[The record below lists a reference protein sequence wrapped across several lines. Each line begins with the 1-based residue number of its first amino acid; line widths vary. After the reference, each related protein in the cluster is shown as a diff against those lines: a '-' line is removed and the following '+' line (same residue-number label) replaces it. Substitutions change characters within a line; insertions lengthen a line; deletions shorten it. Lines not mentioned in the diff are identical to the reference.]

1 MGEPDERDRG
11 VLSQLISFFTSTY
24 GIITILGFVVLIVII
39 FNLSRSNFIRSL
51 TDKETARGLIT
62 FLVVFTT
69 VAIALILALYTLL
82 SSITVREDLKDRF
95 GYGKEVL
102 TALIGILGTIL
113 GFYFASSPQ
122 STQEAPREATRAAVS
137 TAQALQVSSA
147 FISND
152 NLKKGDTVQ
161 ISSFVSGGKPPYTYS
176 ISFSPP
182 NIISPIEGRT
192 SSDGGIKEAI
202 KIPESVQENTEFTFR
217 ITVEDSNGKSTIY
230 DDRTKK
236 FLVKTQ

>member
-1 MGEPDERDRG
+1 MREVDMGEPDERDRR

-24 GIITILGFVVLIVII
+24 GIITILGFVVLMVII
-39 FNLSRSNFIRSL
+39 FELSSSNFIHSL

-122 STQEAPREATRAAVS
+122 EATRGAVS
-137 TAQALQVSSA
+137 TAQALQISSA
-147 FISND
+147 FLSND
-152 NLKKGDTVQ
+152 TPKKGDTMQ
-161 ISSFVSGGKPPYTYS
+161 MSSFVSGGKPPYTYS

-182 NIISPIEGRT
+182 TISPIASKT
-192 SSDGGIKEAI
+192 SSDGSIKEAI
-202 KIPESVQENTEFTFR
+202 TIPDSVPANTEFTFR
-217 ITVEDSNGKSTIY
+217 ITVEDSTGKSTIY

>member
-1 MGEPDERDRG
+1 MGEPGERGRD

-39 FNLSRSNFIRSL
+39 FNISRSNFINSL

-113 GFYFASSPQ
+113 GFYFASS
-122 STQEAPREATRAAVS
+122 TQESPRDATRAVVS
-137 TAQALQVSSA
+137 NTQTPQVSSA

-152 NLKKGDTVQ
+152 NPKKGDIVQ
-161 ISSFVSGGKPPYTYS
+161 IYSFVSGGKTPYTYS
-176 ISFSPP
+176 ILFSPP
-182 NIISPIEGRT
+182 SIISPIADRV
-192 SSDGGIKEAI
+192 SLDGGIKEEI
-202 KIPESVQENTEFTFR
+202 KIPESVQENTELTFR
-217 ITVEDSNGKSTIY
+217 ITVKDSNGKSAIY

>member
-11 VLSQLISFFTSTY
+11 VVSQLISFFTSTY
-24 GIITILGFVVLIVII
+24 GIITTLGFVVLIVII

-113 GFYFASSPQ
+113 GFYFASSP
-122 STQEAPREATRAAVS
+122 AAVS
-137 TAQALQVSSA
+137 TVQALQMSSA
-147 FISND
+147 VIDND
-152 NLKKGDTVQ
+152 TPKKGDIVH
-161 ISSFVSGGKPPYTYS
+161 ISSSVSGGKPPYTYS
-176 ISFSPP
+176 ILFSPP
-182 NIISPIEGRT
+182 NSISPIESKT
-192 SSDGGIKEAI
+192 SSDGSIKETI

-217 ITVEDSNGKSTIY
+217 IPVEDSNGNSTIY
-230 DDRTKK
+230 YDRTKK
-236 FLVKTQ
+236 FRVKTQ

>member
-1 MGEPDERDRG
+1 MGEPDERVRG
-11 VLSQLISFFTSTY
+11 VLPQLVGFFTSTY

-39 FNLSRSNFIRSL
+39 FNLSRSNFINSL

-69 VAIALILALYTLL
+69 VSIALILALYTLL
-82 SSITVREDLKDRF
+82 SSITIREDLKDRF

-113 GFYFASSPQ
+113 GFYFASS
-122 STQEAPREATRAAVS
+122 TQEAPRESTRAGVN
-137 TAQALQVSSA
+137 TAQTLQVSSA
-147 FISND
+147 FVSND
-152 NLKKGDTVQ
+152 NPKKEDTVQ
-161 ISSFVSGGKPPYTYS
+161 IYSFVSGGKPPYTYS

-182 NIISPIEGRT
+182 NIISPVVDRT
-192 SSDGGIKEAI
+192 SSDGGIKEEI
-202 KIPESVQENTEFTFR
+202 KIPESIQNNTEFTFS
-217 ITVEDSNGKSTIY
+217 ITVKDSNGRSTIY
-230 DDRTKK
+230 DDKTKK